1 VVTRTGIPRML
12 VAAGATVLLGWALAG
27 CGGDVE
33 ETIQGLSGGTNS
45 GDKTEIPPQV
55 QAGSATAPAGELAGA
70 EGTSPTALTEPV
82 AASKGSV
89 TVASSAQDSGE
100 SKHIR
105 ESQIVYR
112 AQGAR
117 DPFVSLVS
125 SAESQSGLV
134 DLSVVQLVAVVMGEN
149 EPFCVVE
156 DAEGSS
162 YVLRKGDRIKN
173 GRVVG
178 IRSNALVASQ
188 SILGYTTTVQ
198 LELADRKVG

>member
-1 VVTRTGIPRML
+1 MVTRTGIPRML
-12 VAAGATVLLGWALAG
+12 VAAGAALLLGSALAG
-27 CGGDVE
+27 CGGGVE
-33 ETIQGLSGGTNS
+33 ETIQGLSGETNS
-45 GDKTEIPPQV
+45 ADKTQIPSQV
-55 QAGSATAPAGELAGA
+55 QAGNDTAPAAELPGTA
-70 EGTSPTALTEPV
+70 GTSPEALTDPV
-82 AASKGSV
+82 AVSKGSV
-89 TVASSAQDSGE
+89 TVASSSPSGRE
-100 SKHIR
+100 SQHLR

-125 SAESQSGLV
+125 SGQSDMGLV
-134 DLSVVQLVAVVMGEN
+134 DLSVVELVAVVMGEN

-156 DAEGSS
+156 DAEGTS

-173 GRVVG
+173 GRVIG

>member
-1 VVTRTGIPRML
+1 MVTRTGIPRML
-12 VAAGATVLLGWALAG
+12 VAAGATLLLGSALTG
-27 CGGDVE
+27 CGGGVE
-33 ETIQGLSGGTNS
+33 ETIQGLSGETNS
-45 GDKTEIPPQV
+45 ADKTQIPSQI
-55 QAGSATAPAGELAGA
+55 QAGNETAPAAELPGT
-70 EGTSPTALTEPV
+70 EGTSPEALTEPV
-82 AASKGSV
+82 AVSKGSV
-89 TVASSAQDSGE
+89 TVASSAGRGE
-100 SKHIR
+100 SQHLR

-125 SAESQSGLV
+125 SAQSDMGLV
-134 DLSVVQLVAVVMGEN
+134 DLSVVELVAVVMGEN

-156 DAEGSS
+156 DAEGTS

-173 GRVVG
+173 GRVIG

>member
-1 VVTRTGIPRML
+1 MVTRTGISRML
-12 VAAGATVLLGWALAG
+12 VAVATLLLGWALTG
-27 CGGDVE
+27 CKDGVE
-33 ETIQGLSGGTNS
+33 ETIQGLSGGANS
-45 GDKTEIPPQV
+45 GDKSEIPSQLQV
-55 QAGSATAPAGELAGA
+55 RSETVPTGDVLSADGATPAP
-70 EGTSPTALTEPV
+70 LTEPV
-82 AASKGSV
+82 AASKGTI
-89 TVASSAQDSGE
+89 TVPAQQAGRGE
-100 SKHIR
+100 QKRLR
-105 ESQIVYR
+105 ENQIVYR
-112 AQGAR
+112 AEGAR
-117 DPFVSLVS
+117 DPFISLVS

-173 GRVVG
+173 GRVIG
-178 IRSNALVASQ
+178 IRTNALVASQ